1 MDVIDAAWIK
11 RHLTHRHGELKAL
24 ADAVGLE
31 PDKITKILKGTRQI
45 KATEAPRIAAFF
57 QQERPGFAEPVG
69 EYRAQVVPVNAT
81 GRILALAAALC
92 PELPKPDVYRV
103 KHSAPAAGMLTGDLL
118 VVQLGMT
125 ARPGDLVITTIADT
139 ARDVQTTLVRRY
151 WPPLLVPLGSDDPF
165 PALPADGDQ
174 AVAILATV
182 KGAARG
188 GIAS

>member
-1 MDVIDAAWIK
+1 MEVIDADWIK

-24 ADAVGLE
+24 ADAVGLK
-31 PDKITKILKGTRQI
+31 PDKITKILNGTRQV
-45 KATEAPRIAAFF
+45 KSYEAPRIAAFF
-57 QQERPGFAEPVG
+57 QQDLPGFAERAPD
-69 EYRAQVVPVNAT
+69 YRPQVVPVNVS

-118 VVQLGMT
+118 IVQLGMT
-125 ARPGDLVITTIADT
+125 ARPGDLVITTVADT
-139 ARDVQTTLVRRY
+139 GSDTQTTLVRRY
-151 WPPLLVPLGSDDPF
+151 WPPLLVPIATDDPF

-188 GIAS
+188 GVAA